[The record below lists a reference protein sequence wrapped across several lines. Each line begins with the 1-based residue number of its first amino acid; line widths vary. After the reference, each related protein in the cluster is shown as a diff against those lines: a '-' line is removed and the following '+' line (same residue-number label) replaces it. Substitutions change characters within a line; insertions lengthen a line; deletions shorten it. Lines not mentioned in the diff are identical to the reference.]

1 MQIMNIKNIWSRK
14 LSLTWK
20 IIICFL
26 LLSSCLTLFATG
38 FQIYRDYQQ
47 DVALVNS
54 QIKVI
59 EQSYLDSLSRSL
71 WEVNEEQIKLQL
83 KGILNLSDIQFVAL
97 QENTNQLSFSM
108 GTNNNKTIISH
119 TLPLEYSLS
128 ESETVHL
135 GELTVVATLDNVR
148 HRLRDKIFLILT
160 TQAMKTFFASFCFF
174 GIVYFLLTR
183 HLSTITQY
191 LRAMG
196 ESSTIVP
203 LKLDRKI
210 PIKSH
215 HRNDTVDPHLPKS
228 DSDPQEDELDQVV
241 SAINSMKTSINKKVE
256 ELRMSEDQ
264 YRAVVENIGD
274 YIARYDRSGR
284 FIYANSS
291 ALEALGLPADKCIG
305 KTHKEMGFSEYLCEL
320 WDENFES
327 VFTTGIQ
334 KKIEFDTVLANGLM
348 TLELQLNPEFSE
360 DGAVRSVVG
369 ISRDITKRKAIEKQL
384 RDSLLKLDEAVKAGR
399 IGLWSLDLK
408 TNEVTFST
416 EWKRQIGYEDH
427 EIKDDFTEWENR
439 IHPAD
444 LDSTLAKIKK
454 GIKEID
460 QKYRVEFRFRHKDG
474 SYRWI
479 VAQASFIL
487 DDEGEATKM
496 LGSHIDITEQKQL
509 EAELHQAQK
518 MESIGTLAGGIAHD
532 FNNILSS
539 VIGFTELALDS
550 VEKQTPIEA
559 NLQEVYAA
567 GLRAKDLVKQILTF
581 ARQSDEPLKPIQ
593 VDLIIKEVLKFIRS
607 SLPATIEIKQ
617 NINSQSLIMASA
629 TQLHRIMMNLCTNA
643 AHAMQDEVGTLEITL
658 KDISITSTNRE
669 QLQLKP
675 GNYIEIKVSDTGY
688 GIAPD
693 DIKKIFEP
701 YFTTKGAGEGTGMGL
716 AMVHGIVE
724 NYHGK
729 ILVDSTPGEGTVFR
743 IYLPIAR
750 ESKIYQQYKANNLP
764 TGQER
769 ILFVDDEAQIAKM
782 GSRLLGQLGYSVTTK
797 TSSVDA
803 YELFKSKPDDFDLVI
818 SDITMPQMTGDE
830 LAIKVMQLRPDIP
843 VILCTGYSKR
853 ISEAN
858 STDIGIKA
866 FAFKPIIREDL
877 AQKVHK
883 VLKEAKVKP

>member
-1 MQIMNIKNIWSRK
+1 M
-14 LSLTWK
+14 
-20 IIICFL
+20 

-83 KGILNLSDIQFVAL
+83 KSILNLSDIQFVAL

-119 TLPLEYSLS
+119 TLPLKYSLS

-148 HRLRDKIFLILT
+148 DRLRDKIFLILT

-203 LKLDRKI
+203 LELDRKI
-210 PIKSH
+210 SIKSH
-215 HRNDTVDPHLPKS
+215 LRTDTVDRHLQKS

-264 YRAVVENIGD
+264 YRAVVENVGD

-305 KTHKEMGFSEYLCEL
+305 KTHKEMGFSDYLCEL
-320 WDENFES
+320 WDKNFES
-327 VFTTGIQ
+327 VFATGTQ
-334 KKIEFDTVLANGLM
+334 KKIEFDTVLANGFM

-360 DGAVRSVVG
+360 DGTVRSVVG
-369 ISRDITKRKAIEKQL
+369 ISRDITKRKAIEQQL

-408 TNEVTFST
+408 TNEVTFSA

-427 EIKDDFTEWENR
+427 EIKDDFTEWGKR
-439 IHPAD
+439 VHPAD
-444 LDSTLAKIKK
+444 LDSTLAKMKK
-454 GIKEID
+454 GTREVD
-460 QKYRVEFRFRHKDG
+460 QKYRAEFRFRHKDG

-550 VEKQTPIEA
+550 VEKQTPIEE

-593 VDLIIKEVLKFIRS
+593 VDLIIREVLKFIRS

-658 KDISITSTNRE
+658 KDISITSTSRE

-701 YFTTKGAGEGTGMGL
+701 YFTTKRPGEGTGMGL

-750 ESKIYQQYKANNLP
+750 ESKVHQQYEAKNLP

-830 LAIKVMQLRPDIP
+830 LAMKVMQLRPDIP

-853 ISEAN
+853 ISETN
-858 STDIGIKA
+858 SADIGIKA
-866 FAFKPIIREDL
+866 FAFKPITKKDL
-877 AQKVHK
+877 AQKVRK
-883 VLKEAKVKP
+883 VLKEAKARP